1 MTICKLLAAVILVDQ
16 ILSEILN
23 SYVYTWWFCKF
34 INFSFQLQWLVS
46 EWMNS
51 QWVNEWIHN
60 EQIPN
65 CEKD

>member
-34 INFSFQLQWLVS
+34 INFSFQLQ
-46 EWMNS
+46 
-51 QWVNEWIHN
+51 
-60 EQIPN
+60 
-65 CEKD
+65 